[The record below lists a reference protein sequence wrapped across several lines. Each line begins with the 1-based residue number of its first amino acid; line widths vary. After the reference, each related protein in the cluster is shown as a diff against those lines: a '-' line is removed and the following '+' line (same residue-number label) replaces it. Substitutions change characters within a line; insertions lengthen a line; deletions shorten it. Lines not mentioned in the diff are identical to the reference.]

1 MIRSPLLVQTVN
13 LETSG
18 ESVVLLVSEDEIL
31 FTIYALS
38 VTYTDHYK
46 SRKKGFFKEDIFS
59 FGQ

>member
-1 MIRSPLLVQTVN
+1 MN

-18 ESVVLLVSEDEIL
+18 ESVVLLVSEEEIL

-38 VTYTDHYK
+38 VTCTDHYK
-46 SRKKGFFKEDIFS
+46 SRKNGFFKEDIFS